1 MASDGRRADRRASRA
16 RRSARSRPSVSRPGA
31 SVADRRSAVPFD
43 VDELTDSGEHDLT
56 EVFAD
61 PDDDATDND
70 RTSAG
75 RSRLAP
81 LSRGTRTAG
90 EPDDEDAG
98 VPSKGSTS
106 GTKTQKSKTQKSGA
120 TTSARSSRT
129 GRSGRSARSGRVS
142 SEKSGRKRGAVDLL
156 VGLTHRW
163 SNRTIGLALV
173 MIVAGIAVALTLSA
187 PLRNSMSDR
196 SEFAQ
201 LSASNADLR
210 KQIAYYEQKINEQN
224 DPAYIEAQARERLHF
239 VYPGEKS
246 VVMMYPGDDARKA
259 AERKAAEHANNPWYS
274 NLWEAVATPPKK

>member
-1 MASDGRRADRRASRA
+1 M
-16 RRSARSRPSVSRPGA
+16 
-31 SVADRRSAVPFD
+31 PFD

-56 EVFAD
+56 EVFED
-61 PDDDATDND
+61 PENDATDND
-70 RTSAG
+70 RAERTSTG

-90 EPDDEDAG
+90 DPDDEDPDTP
-98 VPSKGSTS
+98 VKGRVSTA
-106 GTKTQKSKTQKSGA
+106 KTQKSTTRKSGA
-120 TTSARSSRT
+120 SARSSRA
-129 GRSGRSARSGRVS
+129 GRSGRPASSGRAS
-142 SEKSGRKRGAVDLL
+142 KEKAGKKRGAVDLL
-156 VGLTHRW
+156 VGLTNRW

-201 LSASNADLR
+201 LSASNAELR

>member
-1 MASDGRRADRRASRA
+1 
-16 RRSARSRPSVSRPGA
+16 
-31 SVADRRSAVPFD
+31 
-43 VDELTDSGEHDLT
+43 
-56 EVFAD
+56 
-61 PDDDATDND
+61 
-70 RTSAG
+70 
-75 RSRLAP
+75 
-81 LSRGTRTAG
+81 
-90 EPDDEDAG
+90 
-98 VPSKGSTS
+98 
-106 GTKTQKSKTQKSGA
+106 
-120 TTSARSSRT
+120 
-129 GRSGRSARSGRVS
+129 
-142 SEKSGRKRGAVDLL
+142 
-156 VGLTHRW
+156 
-163 SNRTIGLALV
+163 